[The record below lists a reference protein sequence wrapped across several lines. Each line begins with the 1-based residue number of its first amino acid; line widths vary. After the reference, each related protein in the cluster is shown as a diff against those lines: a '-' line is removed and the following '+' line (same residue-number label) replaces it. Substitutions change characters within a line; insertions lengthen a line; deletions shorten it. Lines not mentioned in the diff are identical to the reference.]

1 MQPPKTHHHHHT
13 TTTTN
18 DNSFDDEEDMLFH
31 IALYNKAV
39 AAVVLQERV
48 THLQLHDYHGGA
60 SLLYMPRERRPA
72 VLYVGHNAHYDLTT
86 PMPTEAR
93 RHYVYSVLGLNA
105 EEVARYAEHKGHF
118 DFLRNGEGAGGGG
131 GCEGSGVC
139 VFEKRGAAGQKHAT
153 KPQPLYLPTC

>member
-131 GCEGSGVC
+131 GV
-139 VFEKRGAAGQKHAT
+139 
-153 KPQPLYLPTC
+153 